1 MPRFE
6 FGGHGRY
13 IFAPRESIFA
23 AIIHQTLRGQ
33 PQIIELV
40 LLYFLTFSNCGQCG
54 LRHAAMCPFCFEID
68 QGLIV
73 VRRIGFMPG

>member
-6 FGGHGRY
+6 FGGHSCY

-23 AIIHQTLRGQ
+23 VIINQTLRGR
-33 PQIIELV
+33 PQIVKLA
-40 LLYFLTFSNCGQCG
+40 LLYFLTLDNSVQRG
-54 LRHAAMCPFCFEID
+54 LFHIAMCLFCFEIG

-73 VRRIGFMPG
+73 VRRIGFFAG